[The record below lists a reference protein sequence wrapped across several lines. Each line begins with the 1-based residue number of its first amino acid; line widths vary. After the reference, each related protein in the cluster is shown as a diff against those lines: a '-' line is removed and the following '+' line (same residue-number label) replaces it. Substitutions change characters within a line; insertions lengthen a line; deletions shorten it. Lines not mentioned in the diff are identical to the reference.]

1 MRPLR
6 PPVCLSLKKSLPSP
20 EGILF
25 AIRLARSK
33 LLLWL
38 CRLLRSGTLAAAA
51 PSTHVLVMVLLHL
64 LKLVALLRRENRFN
78 LLLGVLVNLTCF
90 RHAVLLRQ

>member
-25 AIRLARSK
+25 AIRLARPE

-38 CRLLRSGTLAAAA
+38 RCRLRSCALVSATAC
-51 PSTHVLVMVLLHL
+51 PHVVMMGLLHL
-64 LKLVALLRRENRFN
+64 LKLLALFRREDRFN
-78 LLLGVLVNLTCF
+78 LLLGVVVNGTRL